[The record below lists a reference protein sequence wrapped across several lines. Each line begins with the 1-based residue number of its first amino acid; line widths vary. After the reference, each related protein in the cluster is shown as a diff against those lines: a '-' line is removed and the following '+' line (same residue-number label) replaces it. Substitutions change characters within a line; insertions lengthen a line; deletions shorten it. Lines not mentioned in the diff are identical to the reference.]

1 MSDEQLDEFDVEG
14 SAADLETSEEYE
26 EISIDE
32 VDSVLESLEELA
44 KRVTS
49 ENIKTYLEEAS
60 QQIYELVY
68 EDEEEDEAADGE
80 EGELEDDEILEDEI
94 LDDEDEEDLA
104 AEAA

>member
-1 MSDEQLDEFDVEG
+1 MSDEHLGELDLEG
-14 SAADLETSEEYE
+14 SEEDLETSEEYE
-26 EISIDE
+26 EISSDE

-44 KRVTS
+44 NRVTS

-68 EDEEEDEAADGE
+68 EDEAADEE

-94 LDDEDEEDLA
+94 LGDEDDLA